1 MKRWLI
7 YDYANSKE
15 TFKMYKKVIK
25 SSNSDESKKEYNKMF
40 VLRDLKLRGMDEE
53 HNPTS
58 RTSPLT

>member
-1 MKRWLI
+1 M
-7 YDYANSKE
+7 ANLRLRKQQGDFQDVQE
-15 TFKMYKKVIK
+15 GDKI
-25 SSNSDESKKEYNKMF
+25 EQQWWEQKEYNKMF